1 MYKYV
6 FKVKLDELVFGD
18 VHVTVV
24 AKDYSSAIAKL
35 KTLVPADH
43 YSFVVQGINS
53 YKSSGA
59 TRRYK

>member
-6 FKVKLDELVFGD
+6 FKVKLDEFVSGD
-18 VHVTVV
+18 VNVTVV
-24 AKDYSSAIAKL
+24 AKDLSSAIAKL
-35 KTLVPADH
+35 KTLVPGDY
-43 YSFVVQGINS
+43 YSFVLQGTNS